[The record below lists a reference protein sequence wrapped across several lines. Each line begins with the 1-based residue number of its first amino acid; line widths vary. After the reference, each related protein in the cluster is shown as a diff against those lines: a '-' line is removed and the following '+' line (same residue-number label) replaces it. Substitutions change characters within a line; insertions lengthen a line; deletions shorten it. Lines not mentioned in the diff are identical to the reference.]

1 METLIMKLSN
11 KTLHE
16 LGMIDDTTQ
25 DEFTFES
32 LANEYAVERKRKY
45 KNSRKYSAERSAQ
58 YRARRLA
65 KKAREERRQ
74 MEKESIDALNHQM
87 SHLTA
92 VSGSD
97 IVKSIQLNN
106 IDNKEE

>member
-45 KNSRKYSAERSAQ
+45 KNSRKYSAKRSAL
-58 YRARRLA
+58 YRSRRLA

-74 MEKESIDALNHQM
+74 VEKDSIAALNHQM

>member
-1 METLIMKLSN
+1 MNPLKHVAIIMDGNGRWGL
-11 KTLHE
+11 
-16 LGMIDDTTQ
+16 
-25 DEFTFES
+25 
-32 LANEYAVERKRKY
+32 KY
-45 KNSRKYSAERSAQ
+45 KNSRKYSAEKSAQ
-58 YRARRLA
+58 YRSRRLA

-74 MEKESIDALNHQM
+74 VEKESIDALNHQI
-87 SHLTA
+87 SYLTA

>member
-45 KNSRKYSAERSAQ
+45 KNSRKYSAERSAL
-58 YRARRLA
+58 YRSRRLD

-74 MEKESIDALNHQM
+74 VEKESIDALNHQM

>member
-16 LGMIDDTTQ
+16 LGMIDDSTQ

-32 LANEYAVERKRKY
+32 LANEYAVERKRKD

-65 KKAREERRQ
+65 KKAREERRE